1 LWRSAANALSQVL
14 VAPSRGVRLWYDD
27 RDVPFLQ
34 EDVLDNAEISQRNAQ
49 SIRTLVDGGFD
60 PDSVVQAIDTSDLLP
75 DSVVQ
80 AIDTSDLLLLR
91 HSGNLSVQ
99 LQPAGTVTE

>member
-1 LWRSAANALSQVL
+1 
-14 VAPSRGVRLWYDD
+14 
-27 RDVPFLQ
+27 
-34 EDVLDNAEISQRNAQ
+34 
-49 SIRTLVDGGFD
+49 
-60 PDSVVQAIDTSDLLP
+60 
-75 DSVVQ
+75 VVQ